1 MLPASIPIA
10 QKSLEDWLKKLISNY
25 LLLVIVAGIIVV
37 LDQYTKTLVRETI
50 PVGDFWSP
58 WPWLTPIARIVHIN
72 NTGVAFGMF
81 QGQNLLFSILALIVS
96 VAIIYYFPR
105 VPGNEWVVRL
115 ALMMMLGGAVGNLI
129 DRVTQGFVTDFISV
143 GNFAIFNIADSS
155 ITVGVAVLLL
165 GVWLQERRRKSV
177 EKTNHPTLEPSE
189 THDSTGTGD

>member
-1 MLPASIPIA
+1 M
-10 QKSLEDWLKKLISNY
+10 KKFVNNY
-25 LLLVIVAGIIVV
+25 LLLLVVAGIIVA

-58 WPWLTPIARIVHIN
+58 WPWLTPIARSVHIN

-96 VAIIYYFPR
+96 VAIIFYFPR
-105 VPGNEWVVRL
+105 VPSNEWVSRL
-115 ALMMMLGGAVGNLI
+115 ALMMMLGGAVGNLV

-155 ITVGVAVLLL
+155 ISVGVGVLLL
-165 GVWLQERRRKSV
+165 GVWIQERHRKSA
-177 EKTNHPTLEPSE
+177 EKAGDRPLEPSE
-189 THDSTGTGD
+189 THDTTGTGD